1 MPLAQLVVGV
11 TPTFVVTVYV
21 VVQLMP
27 DTTLEVAPL
36 MKPTYPGV
44 IVGTASA

>member
-11 TPTFVVTVYV
+11 VPTRVVTVYV
-21 VVQLMP
+21 VVQLML
-27 DTTLEVAPL
+27 DTTVEVAPL
-36 MKPTYPGV
+36 IKPLYDGE